1 MVIYP
6 EITQCEI
13 EYTKCFSSI
22 FENKDIVRFRDNQLE
37 DMYYHNYTYLK
48 KPMMEMEL
56 KDIIQEEITLRLLEK
71 KDFCNILI
79 DSQVS
84 SSVISMLE
92 NKPEVSRNGYYS
104 FDISQFTKLK
114 TLPSCEVKKT
124 INKEMLQ
131 DVLFCDLKHDEENL
145 GKDFCTRRC
154 YRRGAVYISEI
165 GVDSYVC
172 YHNDE
177 IIGNCDL
184 FMSNGTAKIEDFA
197 VIPAYQRKGYGTTI
211 LKALIEI
218 AIKNDCHTI
227 YLVTDEEDTP
237 KEMYLKI
244 GFEKIGDRTDLFFK
258 L

>member
-1 MVIYP
+1 
-6 EITQCEI
+6 
-13 EYTKCFSSI
+13 
-22 FENKDIVRFRDNQLE
+22 
-37 DMYYHNYTYLK
+37 
-48 KPMMEMEL
+48 MMDMEL
-56 KDIIQEEITLRLLEK
+56 KDIIQEEITFRLLEK

-84 SSVISMLE
+84 SSELSALE
-92 NKPEVSRNGYYS
+92 HKHEVSKNGYYS

-114 TLPSCEVKKT
+114 TLPGCEVKKT
-124 INKEMLQ
+124 INKEMLE

-154 YRRGAVYISEI
+154 HRRGEIYISES

-172 YHNDE
+172 YHNGE

-184 FMSNGTAKIEDFA
+184 FMANGTAKIEDFA
-197 VIPAYQRKGYGTTI
+197 VIPEYQRKGYGTTI
-211 LKALIEI
+211 LKELIEI
-218 AIKNDCHTI
+218 AIKNNCHTI

-244 GFEKIGDRTDLFFK
+244 GFEKIGERTDLFFK